1 MTPFA
6 IDVPSADL
14 DDLRYRLA
22 HTRWPE
28 PATVGDW
35 TQGVPVDW
43 LRELCAYWEN
53 GYDWRRLERRLNA
66 EDQLTTEIDGLTIHC
81 VHRRSPEPGALPLI
95 LTHGWPGSVVEFL
108 DVIGP
113 LADPVAHGG
122 DARDAFHVVCPS
134 LPGFGFSGKPTD
146 PGWGPPR
153 VARAWA
159 RLMTALGYERFGA
172 QGGDWGS
179 PVTTGLATQFPERVV
194 GIHLNYAPVPAD
206 RSTMDSLTPAEQKS
220 LADTGYHLEWGSG
233 YALQQGTRPQ
243 TLGYGLVDSP
253 AGQCAWIAEKYW
265 AWTDHDGDPYQALS
279 RDQMLDNVS
288 VYWHTASAAS
298 SARIYWEDGFA
309 RPSARRGGRQPDSVE
324 VPVAVSVFPREI
336 IKPSRRWC
344 ERYYTDLR
352 FYEELDRGGHF
363 AAFEQPELFVDQ
375 VRRAFR
381 TMRGTR
387 DQETVTSA

>member
-1 MTPFA
+1 
-6 IDVPSADL
+6 
-14 DDLRYRLA
+14 
-22 HTRWPE
+22 
-28 PATVGDW
+28 
-35 TQGVPVDW
+35 
-43 LRELCAYWEN
+43 
-53 GYDWRRLERRLNA
+53 
-66 EDQLTTEIDGLTIHC
+66 
-81 VHRRSPEPGALPLI
+81 
-95 LTHGWPGSVVEFL
+95 
-108 DVIGP
+108 VIGP

-134 LPGFGFSGKPTD
+134 LPGFGFSGKPSA

-159 RLMTALGYERFGA
+159 ELMTRLGYDRFGA

-206 RSTMDSLTPAEQKS
+206 RSTMDNLTPAEQRS
-220 LADTGYHLEWGSG
+220 LADTGHHLEWGSG

-309 RPSARRGGRQPDSVE
+309 RPSARRGGRQPDSVA

-344 ERYYTDLR
+344 ERYYADLR

-381 TMRGTR
+381 TMRGSR
-387 DQETVTSA
+387 DQEIRTSA